1 MFADFEYSLVGLFGI
16 IDLAVFEVGFG
27 EPIERFDVVGVTRQQ
42 LAATID
48 GSLPIAVAGIRNRF
62 VLHIPA
68 LP

>member
-1 MFADFEYSLVGLFGI
+1 MFADFEHPLVRLFGVV
-16 IDLAVFEVGFG
+16 DLAVFEVGFG
-27 EPIERFDVVGVTRQQ
+27 EPIERFDVVGVARQQ

-48 GSLPIAVAGIRNRF
+48 GRFPIAIAGIRNRF